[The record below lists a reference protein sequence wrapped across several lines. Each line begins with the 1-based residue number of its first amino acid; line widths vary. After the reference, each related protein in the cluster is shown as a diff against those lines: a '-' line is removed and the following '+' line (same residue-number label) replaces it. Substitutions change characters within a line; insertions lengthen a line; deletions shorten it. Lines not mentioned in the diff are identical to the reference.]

1 LLARIIIIASI
12 IIAGGI
18 LLFPDDL
25 NQLVEDASIVNTI
38 SDGINELQSGIN
50 NAQKDVS
57 NSITSFENQISDIK
71 DASAEMFSS
80 SIIDNKSSSENEL
93 KFYGHVYDKN
103 ENDSTCK
110 VSVPAMAETVNG
122 KTELTHI
129 ITVND
134 CNFEID
140 DPVWIIQI
148 PEDEIPQSED
158 ETNNPIPTQS
168 TTSPRVSVKPVPQ
181 AQVSVKPVP
190 QAQVFEVLQL
200 KTTKEKDD
208 DIMIQYEDTSGQ
220 TLSVSVTLRNSESE
234 LFTGTFYSPKFETYV
249 HDVPDQP
256 HIIEMVVEHAV
267 YGTIT
272 SSVYKPA
279 GEYDTIINGVF
290 TKS

>member
-1 LLARIIIIASI
+1 MLARILIIVSV

-18 LLFPDDL
+18 LLFPDNL
-25 NQLVEDASIVNTI
+25 NQLVESTPIADTI
-38 SDGINELQSGIN
+38 NYEINELQSGIN

-57 NSITSFENQISDIK
+57 NSITSFENQISDIT

-80 SIIDNKSSSENEL
+80 SIIDDKSSPENEL
-93 KFYGHVYDKN
+93 IFYGHVYDKN

-129 ITVND
+129 ITVSD
-134 CNFEID
+134 CNFQID

-158 ETNNPIPTQS
+158 ETNYPTQS
-168 TTSPRVSVKPVPQ
+168 TISPRVSVK
-181 AQVSVKPVP
+181 SVP

-200 KTTKEKDD
+200 RTTQEKDD
-208 DIMIQYEDTSGQ
+208 DIMIQFEDTSGQ
-220 TLSVSVTLRNSESE
+220 TISVSVTLRNSESE
-234 LFTGTFYSPKFETYV
+234 LFSGIFYSPKFETFV
-249 HDVPDQP
+249 FNTPDQP

-279 GEYDTIINGVF
+279 GVYDTIINGVF

>member
-1 LLARIIIIASI
+1 MLARILIIVSVV
-12 IIAGGI
+12 IAGGI
-18 LLFPDDL
+18 LLFSDNL
-25 NQLVEDASIVNTI
+25 NQLVEEASIVDTI
-38 SDGINELQSGIN
+38 NYEINELQSGIN
-50 NAQKDVS
+50 SAQKDVG

-93 KFYGHVYDKN
+93 MFYGHVYDKN

-129 ITVND
+129 MTVSD

-158 ETNNPIPTQS
+158 ETNYPIPTQS
-168 TTSPRVSVKPVPQ
+168 ITSPQVYVKPVPQ
-181 AQVSVKPVP
+181 T
-190 QAQVFEVLQL
+190 QVFEGLQL
-200 KTTKEKDD
+200 RTTQEKDD
-208 DIMIQYEDTSGQ
+208 DIMIQFEDTSGQ
-220 TLSVSVTLRNSESE
+220 TISVSVTLRNSESE
-234 LFTGTFYSPKFETYV
+234 LFSGIFYSPKFETFV
-249 HDVPDQP
+249 FNTPDQP

-279 GEYDTIINGVF
+279 GGYDTIINGVF

>member
-1 LLARIIIIASI
+1 LLARIIIIASV

-18 LLFPDDL
+18 LLFPDNL
-25 NQLVEDASIVNTI
+25 NQLVEDTSIVDTI
-38 SDGINELQSGIN
+38 NYEINELQNGVN

-80 SIIDNKSSSENEL
+80 SIIDDKSLPENEL
-93 KFYGHVYDKN
+93 IFYGHVYDKN

-129 ITVND
+129 ITVSD
-134 CNFEID
+134 CNFEVD

-158 ETNNPIPTQS
+158 ETNDPTPTQS
-168 TTSPRVSVKPVPQ
+168 TTSPRVSVK
-181 AQVSVKPVP
+181 SVP
-190 QAQVFEVLQL
+190 QAQVFEILQL
-200 KTTKEKDD
+200 RTTQERDD
-208 DIMIQYEDTSGQ
+208 DVMVQFEDTSGQ
-220 TLSVSVTLRNSESE
+220 TLSVSVTLRNSEKE
-234 LFTGTFYSPKFETYV
+234 LFTGIFYSSKFETYV
-249 HDVPDQP
+249 HDMPDQP

-279 GEYDTIINGVF
+279 GGYDTTINGVF